1 MRVITGCAKGAK
13 LQSIDGLET
22 RPTLDRIKETMFNI
36 IPYYFDDL
44 DILDIFSGSGA
55 LGIEALSRGARFCEF
70 VDSNDECCKVI
81 KENLEHTKLADK
93 ANINLGDVFKTLL
106 MFTNKQKFDIIFMDP
121 PYDKGLAN
129 EAVDKIL
136 ELDLLAEDGIIVC
149 ECGEHEKILNEN
161 VEVLKER
168 EFKKMSL
175 FILGKK

>member
-1 MRVITGCAKGAK
+1 M
-13 LQSIDGLET
+13 ID
-22 RPTLDRIKETMFNI
+22 
-36 IPYYFDDL
+36 
-44 DILDIFSGSGA
+44 
-55 LGIEALSRGARFCEF
+55 
-70 VDSNDECCKVI
+70 
-81 KENLEHTKLADK
+81 
-93 ANINLGDVFKTLL
+93 
-106 MFTNKQKFDIIFMDP
+106 NKQKFDIIFMDP